1 MSRLRMKPSTTMR
14 NVGDKLLDMSKAVY
28 RPPNAAF
35 SANAAEQFE
44 IELCDLFEGD
54 LRIEGPAMHGSE
66 PDQAPGTIL
75 RFHYDRTYEVAK
87 GEYLNVVNVLV
98 PDLNGKV
105 LEGRAERV
113 AAVGAGD
120 PFQFDLDDFAAEAL
134 GMFTILSCGS

>member
-35 SANAAEQFE
+35 SSSSAESLENRF
-44 IELCDLFEGD
+44 CDLFEGD
-54 LRIEGPAMHGSE
+54 LRIEGPSMHGSE
-66 PDQAPGTIL
+66 PDQAPGTVL
-75 RFHYDRTYEVAK
+75 RFHYDRTYEVADGK
-87 GEYLNVVNVLV
+87 YLNVVNVLV
-98 PDLNGKV
+98 PDLTGKV
-105 LEGRAERV
+105 LEGRADRV

-134 GMFTILSCGS
+134 GMITILSCGS